1 LRDEIVIK
9 LRIDM
14 LQAQS
19 KTLAEI
25 LAKALAK
32 KDNNEAAIQ
41 EYSSKL
47 VNIRDKI
54 EELLWVLDEKD
65 GGLYS
70 YSKLLLLEVHQVALP
85 NSKKRKSLTIGQI
98 IDKLKV
104 GELTMDDLP
113 SDVGDRV
120 RKAILEMKKP
130 S

>member
-54 EELLWVLDEKD
+54 EELLWVLDEKG

-85 NSKKRKSLTIGQI
+85 NNKKRESLTIGQI

>member
-54 EELLWVLDEKD
+54 EELLWVLDEKG

-70 YSKLLLLEVHQVALP
+70 YSKLLLLEVHQVTLP
-85 NSKKRKSLTIGQI
+85 NSKKRESLTIGQI

-120 RKAILEMKKP
+120 REAILEMKKP

>member
-1 LRDEIVIK
+1 MRDEIVIK

-32 KDNNEAAIQ
+32 RDSNEAAIE

-54 EELLWVLDEKD
+54 EELLWVLDEKG

-70 YSKLLLLEVHQVALP
+70 YSKLLLLEVHQVTLP
-85 NSKKRKSLTIGQI
+85 NSKKRESLTIGQI

-104 GELTMDDLP
+104 GELTMGDLP
-113 SDVGDRV
+113 SNVGDRV

>member
-1 LRDEIVIK
+1 MRDEIVIK

-54 EELLWVLDEKD
+54 EELLWVLDEKG

-70 YSKLLLLEVHQVALP
+70 YSKLLLLEVHQVTLP
-85 NSKKRKSLTIGQI
+85 NSNKSESLTIGQI

-104 GELTMDDLP
+104 GELTMGDLP
-113 SDVGDRV
+113 SNVGDRV

>member
-1 LRDEIVIK
+1 LRDEIAIK
-9 LRIDM
+9 LRIDL

-54 EELLWVLDEKD
+54 EELLWVLDEK
-65 GGLYS
+65 GGALYS
-70 YSKLLLLEVHQVALP
+70 YSKLLLLEVHQVTLP
-85 NSKKRKSLTIGQI
+85 NSKKRESLTIGQI

-104 GELTMDDLP
+104 GELTMGDLP
-113 SDVGDRV
+113 SNVGDRV